1 MTTRSPTPE
10 PTAPNPAAYAGRR
23 IAVGTRH
30 GKQDQL
36 GPAFREVLGADLVVP
51 PDLDTDRF
59 GTFSGEIPRTM
70 PAADAAR
77 AKARLAMSIT
87 GLPFGMA
94 SEASYGPL
102 PGLGWPGHEEILLFC
117 DDEHGFEILEGH
129 RTTEVPGTLRTVA
142 GIDDVPPPLL
152 AGLPDQALIVRPGG
166 DPGPVEAITKGITDP
181 EALRRAIDRVMADFP
196 DRLAVVE
203 PDLRAQHNPSRRRV
217 LSGLARTLA
226 RRLATRCPRC
236 RLPGFGR
243 VDVEPGLPC
252 RACGT
257 PTALA
262 GAEIHGCGGCGHRIT
277 RPVAAAYADP
287 ADCPACNP

>member
-87 GLPFGMA
+87 GLPFGLA

-129 RTTEVPGTLRTVA
+129 RTTEIPGTLRTVA

-181 EALRRAIDRVMADFP
+181 AALRRARSQACRERIITAPWSGKPAAAVSGPCPATSGSHRPVPSASKRATCSVP
-196 DRLAVVE
+196 WSSSSRLAFA
-203 PDLRAQHNPSRRRV
+203 PPGAMRSR
-217 LSGLARTLA
+217 LTNL
-226 RRLATRCPRC
+226 
-236 RLPGFGR
+236 
-243 VDVEPGLPC
+243 
-252 RACGT
+252 
-257 PTALA
+257 
-262 GAEIHGCGGCGHRIT
+262 
-277 RPVAAAYADP
+277 
-287 ADCPACNP
+287 